1 MQFESDNESTDSA
14 SHGNLAEFKLEH
26 FLLGKTMFESCFI
39 MIYNLTSLEI
49 PITNVS
55 NLHRTDNEFTLYRN
69 QISLTNNNLQ
79 FFKNSILNE

>member
-1 MQFESDNESTDSA
+1 MQFESGNESTDSA

-49 PITNVS
+49 PITNDARTNVKLAS
-55 NLHRTDNEFTLYRN
+55 NG
-69 QISLTNNNLQ
+69 
-79 FFKNSILNE
+79 

>member
-39 MIYNLTSLEI
+39 MIYNLTCTSLEI
-49 PITNVS
+49 PITNDARTNVKLAS
-55 NLHRTDNEFTLYRN
+55 NG
-69 QISLTNNNLQ
+69 
-79 FFKNSILNE
+79 